1 MIIPKPKFTHSIF
14 TTTHN
19 TSLALVF
26 VSICI
31 FSACHGSKKVSEA
44 RKDNIELTEK
54 GVKANSPIE
63 SLFSH
68 IDNNAIRAEWFSG
81 KANITVQYQGN
92 PLVLSGVI
100 QLRKDSVILVVLRKF
115 GFEAARAL
123 ISKDSVCVLNRLSGE
138 YMKRPLSYVSETLN
152 IPADF
157 ATIQDILLGNPHF
170 YDKKQ
175 LVYTKRDSTY
185 NLSGND
191 LNIATDYQFDSK
203 YYMLKNVDFRKVKTS
218 EKVHLIYSNYQKVET
233 SNVSFMRQIEAS
245 SPNGNK
251 GSAIIDFTE
260 VEINKP
266 KIIRFEIPSRYRKV
280 DVFEF

>member
-1 MIIPKPKFTHSIF
+1 MNIPKPKFTHTVF
-14 TTTHN
+14 TSTYN
-19 TSLALVF
+19 TSLVLVF
-26 VSICI
+26 FSICI
-31 FSACHGSKKVSEA
+31 FSACHSTKKVNEA
-44 RKDNIELTEK
+44 KKDNLELTEK
-54 GVKANSPIE
+54 GPKSNNPIE
-63 SLFSH
+63 NLFSQ

-191 LNIATDYQFDSK
+191 LNIATEYQFDTK
-203 YYMLKNVDFRKVKTS
+203 YYILKNVDFRKVKTS